1 MKVGGTPAHNHPGRL
16 EGICSANQ
24 NCPDMETDMSIR
36 KNCPEKGPSKNV
48 AQVKNTG
55 PSETLGGYL
64 TCARFWH

>member
-36 KNCPEKGPSKNV
+36 KKCPENGPSKNV
-48 AQVKNTG
+48 AQVKNNG
-55 PSETLGGYL
+55 PS
-64 TCARFWH
+64 

>member
-1 MKVGGTPAHNHPGRL
+1 MKVGGTPAH
-16 EGICSANQ
+16 
-24 NCPDMETDMSIR
+24 
-36 KNCPEKGPSKNV
+36 NCPEKGPSKNV